1 MQMKESNPDYL
12 ETEMDLKGFFRIIA
26 ASKKTVIGITLA
38 ATIIA
43 GIYAYQK
50 TPMYEATVLL
60 EIGSYQLEN
69 KQNIALDDIPSLIK
83 KLYTKHV
90 LIENSK
96 KSAEQP
102 KIISILKPSKVEG
115 FIEIKS
121 EATSNKLAVE
131 EIRKMVSLLKK
142 KHNIILDDYQQKT
155 QLKLNHVKNKINS
168 ILNIE
173 IHTLDEEINKQRISL
188 NEAKDN
194 LVQINV
200 NIKKIE
206 EIDPVLTSLKLT
218 EKGLIS
224 DSIFNINLGVS
235 RMLTSKSELETKT
248 LYDLIQEQ
256 RMIELLLTP
265 YNLISTKVIGNII
278 TYDYPVR
285 PKRKLMIMLGLIA
298 GLIFSIF
305 LVLIRNTFK
314 EE

>member
-1 MQMKESNPDYL
+1 
-12 ETEMDLKGFFRIIA
+12 
-26 ASKKTVIGITLA
+26 
-38 ATIIA
+38 
-43 GIYAYQK
+43 
-50 TPMYEATVLL
+50 LL

-218 EKGLIS
+218 EKRLIS

>member
-1 MQMKESNPDYL
+1 M
-12 ETEMDLKGFFRIIA
+12 
-26 ASKKTVIGITLA
+26 
-38 ATIIA
+38 
-43 GIYAYQK
+43 
-50 TPMYEATVLL
+50 
-60 EIGSYQLEN
+60 
-69 KQNIALDDIPSLIK
+69 
-83 KLYTKHV
+83 
-90 LIENSK
+90 
-96 KSAEQP
+96 
-102 KIISILKPSKVEG
+102 
-115 FIEIKS
+115 
-121 EATSNKLAVE
+121 
-131 EIRKMVSLLKK
+131 
-142 KHNIILDDYQQKT
+142 
-155 QLKLNHVKNKINS
+155 
-168 ILNIE
+168 
-173 IHTLDEEINKQRISL
+173 DEEINKQRISL

-218 EKGLIS
+218 EKRLIS

>member
-194 LVQINV
+194 LVQIKL

-206 EIDPVLTSLKLT
+206 
-218 EKGLIS
+218 
-224 DSIFNINLGVS
+224 
-235 RMLTSKSELETKT
+235 
-248 LYDLIQEQ
+248 
-256 RMIELLLTP
+256 
-265 YNLISTKVIGNII
+265 
-278 TYDYPVR
+278 
-285 PKRKLMIMLGLIA
+285 
-298 GLIFSIF
+298 
-305 LVLIRNTFK
+305 
-314 EE
+314 

>member
-218 EKGLIS
+218 EKRLIS